1 MDLNLPVYKTNED
14 LQKRAKMVINAAVK
28 MKCRRF
34 IKARDIVNENARLN
48 LAFLC
53 HCFQIY
59 PCLEKEVEKEEG
71 NEEEIEERVTETR
84 EEKTFRN
91 WINSL
96 GVEPFVS
103 DLHHELQDGWVLL
116 QVLKIVR
123 YFLHHYDT
131 KLYNLFFY

>member
-1 MDLNLPVYKTNED
+1 MDLDLPEWRTTED
-14 LQKRAKMVINAAVK
+14 LNKRAMKIIKAAVK

-53 HCFQIY
+53 HCFQMY
-59 PCLEKEVEKEEG
+59 PCLLRETEED
-71 NEEEIEERVTETR
+71 ESKMTEERIGETR
-84 EEKTFRN
+84 EEKAFRN

-116 QVLKIVR
+116 QVLDKIVSNCPCS
-123 YFLHHYDT
+123 LVQ
-131 KLYNLFFY
+131 LFSKDAKD